1 MPRKRSLISKDMRE
15 FIRLLHQHHVEF
27 LVCGG
32 HAVAF
37 HGYPRLTLD
46 LDILVKPSAVNAR
59 KLMAALADF
68 GFGAAGIPAAGFTK
82 RGTAVTLGVQPNQ
95 IDLLTSVGLTD
106 DETLFSRAVAGNLDG
121 LTISYIGVADLIK
134 AKREAGRPKD
144 LADLDELT
152 RVHDIAAVKRPS
164 RKRPRA

>member
-1 MPRKRSLISKDMRE
+1 MPRKRSLLSRDMRE
-15 FIRLLHQHHVEF
+15 FIHLLRQHEVEF

-46 LDILVKPSAVNAR
+46 LELLVRPSTANAR
-59 KLMAALADF
+59 RLMAALADF
-68 GFGAAGIPAAGFTK
+68 GFGAAGIPEDGFTR

-95 IDLLTSVGLTD
+95 IDILTSIGLSD
-106 DETLFSRAVAGNLDG
+106 DATLFGRGVPGDMDGIPVTYVAVAE
-121 LTISYIGVADLIK
+121 LIT

-144 LADLDELT
+144 LADVDELT
-152 RVHDIAAVKRPS
+152 RIRNSPGD
-164 RKRPRA
+164 

>member
-1 MPRKRSLISKDMRE
+1 MRE
-15 FIRLLHQHHVEF
+15 FLGLLQQHDVEF

-46 LDILVKPSAVNAR
+46 LDILVRPSTINAR

-68 GFGAAGIPAAGFTK
+68 GFGAAGIPADHFVR

-95 IDLLTSVGLTD
+95 IDILTSIGLSDDDTLFGRGVPGDMDGIPVAYVALADLLT
-106 DETLFSRAVAGNLDG
+106 
-121 LTISYIGVADLIK
+121 

-144 LADLDELT
+144 LADLDELMRIHT
-152 RVHDIAAVKRPS
+152 S
-164 RKRPRA
+164 QQ

>member
-1 MPRKRSLISKDMRE
+1 MPRKRSLLSKDMRD
-15 FIRLLHQHHVEF
+15 FILLLQQHGVTF
-27 LVCGG
+27 LICGG

-46 LDILVKPSAVNAR
+46 LDILIKPSTANAC

-68 GFGAAGIPAAGFTK
+68 GFGAAGIPEDGFAR

-95 IDLLTSVGLTD
+95 IDLLTSIGLSD
-106 DETLFSRAVAGNLDG
+106 DDALFGRGVPGDMDGITVTYVAR
-121 LTISYIGVADLIK
+121 ADLIK

-152 RVHDIAAVKRPS
+152 RIHT
-164 RKRPRA
+164 